1 MDLPISISHIYTYFF
16 FFFYENHN
24 HQSSIMS
31 RHQFD
36 LVMCL
41 RKPGT
46 HIGYLCDKCDGRC
59 PICDSHNI
67 KMNIHSS
74 FSSSYNNNNSYGNSV
89 PFQGTLRVVRIC
101 DNCSF
106 GKSKQSCIICN
117 NPVATHKAYYCLE
130 CIKLEKNKDGCPK
143 ILNIGS
149 NKIDKHFDSSR
160 K

>member
-1 MDLPISISHIYTYFF
+1 
-16 FFFYENHN
+16 
-24 HQSSIMS
+24 MS

-41 RKPGT
+41 RPQGS
-46 HIGYLCDKCDGRC
+46 HLGCLCDKCDGRC

-67 KMNIHSS
+67 NM
-74 FSSSYNNNNSYGNSV
+74 NNNTTNTKA
-89 PFQGTLRVVRIC
+89 FQPALKTVRIC

-106 GKSKQSCIICN
+106 GNANHSCIICN
-117 NPVATHKAYYCLE
+117 NPNATNKAYYCLE

-149 NKIDKHFDSSR
+149 NKIDRHFDTQN
-160 K
+160 

>member
-1 MDLPISISHIYTYFF
+1 
-16 FFFYENHN
+16 
-24 HQSSIMS
+24 MS

-41 RKPGT
+41 RQPGT

-67 KMNIHSS
+67 KMNNSSS
-74 FSSSYNNNNSYGNSV
+74 FFSYNSIDNNKLTS
-89 PFQGTLRVVRIC
+89 FQGPLKIVRIC

-117 NPVATHKAYYCLE
+117 NPIATHKAYYCLE

-149 NKIDKHFDSSR
+149 NKIDRHFDTS
-160 K
+160 KK

>member
-1 MDLPISISHIYTYFF
+1 
-16 FFFYENHN
+16 
-24 HQSSIMS
+24 MS

-36 LVMCL
+36 LIMCL
-41 RKPGT
+41 KQPGT

-67 KMNIHSS
+67 KMN
-74 FSSSYNNNNSYGNSV
+74 SYNISNSPVS
-89 PFQGTLRVVRIC
+89 FQPALKAVRIC
-101 DNCSF
+101 DSCSF

-149 NKIDKHFDSSR
+149 NKIDRHFENS
-160 K
+160 KK